1 MRLSESLQRNVLES
15 SAGRLFNKFKLK
27 GRRNVLFFEDILS
40 EYIRECERQNKGKE
54 LEEAGQKW
62 MNLVMKLLIPSV
74 FDKLPLFFLNN
85 IMKKV
90 WINVGLLEDIRVTKK
105 GNIVTVNTV
114 NERITKKIG
123 ENSFLPSLYEGI
135 LNIVF
140 DSKVTLL
147 DKKQRKGSNR
157 YRFSITDCGFG
168 VDSKK
173 KEEYDRLNFSKRSGL
188 CLKDALKGG
197 ILQLD
202 SHNRIN
208 FRGGI
213 MHPMENSLFHILG
226 DKGIMLDRLPN
237 ISYEFFS
244 KIIDEKSSN
253 ESRLGLI
260 KTILQVSGWGIVR
273 IVVNDRITFKIENP
287 PYGLQ
292 AEEDNWDFIK
302 GVILGYLW
310 TIDKR
315 LEVSSSSVDGKILS
329 ITYSR
334 H

>member
-1 MRLSESLQRNVLES
+1 MFS
-15 SAGRLFNKFKLK
+15 SHPQGAVQQVQAQGQE
-27 GRRNVLFFEDILS
+27 NVLFFEDILS

-85 IMKKV
+85 NEEV

-157 YRFSITDCGFG
+157 YRF
-168 VDSKK
+168 
-173 KEEYDRLNFSKRSGL
+173 
-188 CLKDALKGG
+188 
-197 ILQLD
+197 
-202 SHNRIN
+202 
-208 FRGGI
+208 
-213 MHPMENSLFHILG
+213 FH
-226 DKGIMLDRLPN
+226 
-237 ISYEFFS
+237 Y
-244 KIIDEKSSN
+244 
-253 ESRLGLI
+253 
-260 KTILQVSGWGIVR
+260 
-273 IVVNDRITFKIENP
+273 
-287 PYGLQ
+287 
-292 AEEDNWDFIK
+292 
-302 GVILGYLW
+302 
-310 TIDKR
+310 
-315 LEVSSSSVDGKILS
+315 
-329 ITYSR
+329 
-334 H
+334 